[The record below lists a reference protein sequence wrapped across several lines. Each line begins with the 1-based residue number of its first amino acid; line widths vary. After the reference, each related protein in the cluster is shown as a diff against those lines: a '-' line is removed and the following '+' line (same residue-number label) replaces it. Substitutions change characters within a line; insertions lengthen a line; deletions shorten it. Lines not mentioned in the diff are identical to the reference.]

1 MSGKITIIGLGYGDP
16 ELLTIKAH
24 RALESPVPL
33 FLRTEKHPVA
43 QTLLEKKRDFTTFDH
58 LYDEKEDFEEV
69 YTSIVETLRSEAQKG
84 PVLYGVPGNPFT
96 SDLSVL
102 KLVQSLKEHG
112 VDYQIIAGISDI
124 NHALNQLHVLETDGL
139 QIIDATRIGELSP
152 DPRTATLV
160 APLDNQHL
168 ASEVKL
174 WLMKVYDDETQ
185 VTLLN
190 HSDLENKTE
199 VMSIP
204 LYQIDQ
210 QAVYDHRTLL
220 YVPKDSKNLKHFD
233 KLLEVMRVLRSP
245 EGCPWDR
252 EQTHQSLKP
261 YVIEEAYEVL
271 DAIESKDLDNLI
283 EELGDLLF
291 QIVFHA
297 ELGRESR
304 KFDMGDVIEQVNQKM
319 ISRHP
324 HVFDKKED
332 ITSGEVLTNWEDIK
346 MKEKDT
352 NTIGEEMDRIP
363 KAFTALLES
372 NKLQSKA
379 AKVGFDWNYAT
390 QALKKV
396 YEEADE
402 VAEEL
407 DKKPIQIDALEEEL
421 GDLLFAAVNVAR
433 LCDISPETALKR
445 TNRKFKD
452 RFKKM
457 EAFSQENNES
467 LKELSLDEMQ
477 KLYEAAKKTEK
488 EKEFDK

>member
-1 MSGKITIIGLGYGDP
+1 MSGTITIIGLGFGDP
-16 ELLTIKAH
+16 ELLTIKAN
-24 RALESPVPL
+24 RALESPTPL

-43 QTLLEKKRDFTTFDH
+43 QKLRKKNRAFTSFDH
-58 LYDEKEDFEEV
+58 LYNTKENFEEV
-69 YTSIVETLRSEAQKG
+69 YASIVEILLLEAEKG
-84 PVLYGVPGNPFT
+84 AVLYGVPGNPFG

-102 KLVQSLKEHG
+102 KLVQSLKEKG
-112 VDYQIIAGISDI
+112 IDYQIIAGVSDI
-124 NHALNQLHVLETDGL
+124 DAAFNHLHVLETDGL
-139 QIIDATRIGELSP
+139 QIVDPTRIKDFSV
-152 DPRTATLV
+152 DPKTAVLV
-160 APLDNQHL
+160 APLDNRHL

-174 WLMKVYDDETQ
+174 WLMQVYDDETQ
-185 VTLLN
+185 VTMLQ
-190 HSDLENKTE
+190 HSETE
-199 VMSIP
+199 SETLTMPMP

-210 QAVYDHRTLL
+210 QEVYDHQTLL
-220 YVPKDSKNLKHFD
+220 YVPKDVKNLKHFD
-233 KLLEVMRVLRSP
+233 RLLEVMQVLRSP

-261 YVIEEAYEVL
+261 YVVEEAYEVL

-304 KFDMGDVIEQVNQKM
+304 KFNIGDVIEQVNQKM

-324 HVFDKKED
+324 HVFDKKEKM
-332 ITSGEVLTNWEDIK
+332 TSDDVLTNWEDIK
-346 MKEKDT
+346 MKEKET
-352 NTIGEEMDRIP
+352 TTIGEEMDRIP
-363 KAFTALLES
+363 KAFTALLEA

-379 AKVGFDWNYAT
+379 AKVGFDWNYASE
-390 QALKKV
+390 ALKKV

-402 VAEEL
+402 VGEEL
-407 DKKPIQIDALEEEL
+407 DKNPIQREDLEEEL

-445 TNRKFKD
+445 TNRKFKK

-457 EAFSQENNES
+457 ETLSHENKES
-467 LKELSLDEMQ
+467 LADLSLDEMQ
-477 KLYEAAKKTEK
+477 NLYEVAKKIEK
-488 EKEFDK
+488 SN